1 MKKPKVSVLLGVLNQ
16 EDYLSACIES
26 VLAQTFSDFEFIIL
40 NDGSTDCTWEIIQE
54 YAKKDSRIRP
64 FSFPEKQ
71 GIAVGCNFTVA
82 QAKGDYLARID
93 GDDIWKPEK
102 LEKQMAYL
110 EEHPEC
116 GVCFTQA
123 EIMDGQGKIVHGAEC
138 DFMDELF
145 AQPNRSQSQWLRKLF
160 IDGNCFVHSSSVI
173 RKNCFDAIDGY
184 RNALRQLP
192 DYDLWLQLIQIT
204 EFFLIPEKLMQY
216 RWYAGN
222 TSIPDSVG
230 SCRTHQEYFQ
240 IYLHVFDKTPL
251 KLFCD
256 SFAEHLRGSLPTCQ
270 EELDCEKAFLLL
282 DHSAGILPEVGRLA
296 ALTHFTRLL
305 NEEKTRKLLD
315 EKYHFNTFDYIELE
329 SEPLFFTTPLLYPTK
344 QLIKNIQTSTAS
356 LFYSQNEY
364 FDADHSIQAVYRADY
379 GIQRFQFELPEA
391 EIKTLRFDP
400 LEGYGCVVWYFQAKL
415 NGKPLTAAPAN
426 AQQTGVWCFTDR
438 DPQIILHLEGA
449 ANGSLEII
457 FGVTPL
463 MDIVF
468 QDITDMDS
476 SVSISKQRYQHL
488 EQQNQTLVEQNKHLQ
503 ETLDLCTADRDAL
516 RAQLDRIYQTS
527 AYRAYAKVK
536 HLIKK

>member
-40 NDGSTDCTWEIIQE
+40 NDGSTDRTWEIIQE

-102 LEKQMAYL
+102 LEKQVAYL

-116 GVCFTQA
+116 GVCFTQV
-123 EIMDGQGKIVHGAEC
+123 EIIDGQGKIVHGAEC

-240 IYLHVFDKTPL
+240 IYLHIFDKTPL

-256 SFAEHLRGSLPTCQ
+256 SFAEYLRSSIPTCQ

-282 DHSAGILPEVGRLA
+282 DHSAGMLPEVGRLA
-296 ALTHFTRLL
+296 ALTLFTRLL

-315 EKYHFNTFDYIELE
+315 EKYHFNTFDYITLE

-344 QLIKNIQTSTAS
+344 QLIKNIQASTAS
-356 LFYSQNEY
+356 LFYSQNENL
-364 FDADHSIQAVYRADY
+364 DADHCIQAVYRADY

-391 EIKTLRFDP
+391 DIKTLRFDP

-415 NGKPLTAAPAN
+415 NGKPLLATPEN
-426 AQQTGVWCFTDR
+426 AQQTGVWCFADR
-438 DPQIILHLEGA
+438 DPQIILHLEEP
-449 ANGSLEII
+449 ANGSLEIV
-457 FGVTPL
+457 FGATPL

-468 QDITDMDS
+468 QDITDTDS
-476 SVSISKQRYQHL
+476 SVSISKQRYQQL
-488 EQQNQTLVEQNKHLQ
+488 EQENQTLQ
-503 ETLDLCTADRDAL
+503 ETLDLCTVDRDAL
-516 RAQLDRIYQTS
+516 RAQLDRIYQTP

-536 HLIKK
+536 HIIKK